1 MAWLTEFGFNP
12 APATVMHLDIN
23 SCFATIEQQ
32 ANPLLRG
39 KPIAVAAYNS
49 PQGCLLAPSVEAKKL
64 GLKVGMRVREGL
76 ILCPDLIVLTPD
88 PEKYRSVHHSLK
100 KILSEYTSVV
110 IPKSIDEFVLDFSGT
125 PSFTRGLSIV
135 ALEIKRRLKEEL
147 GEYLTVSIGLAPNR
161 FLAKTASN
169 LHKPDG
175 LDEINKSNF
184 LKVYQQLS
192 LTDLTGI
199 ARSSSLRL
207 NQAGIYTVLDFF
219 QADLQALHLA
229 FSSISGHHWFQRLHG
244 WEVDQTEWAVKSF
257 GHSYSLP
264 KFLTKPADLAPIL
277 SKLVEKVGFR
287 LRKSNF
293 QARGVHLGLL
303 FQDHQYWHQGSS
315 FTQPIF
321 LSQDI
326 YRAAYHLLSQS
337 PHHLPVR
344 YLAVSC
350 YGLVPGNSIQLGFFE
365 DHLKKENLVKALDQI
380 NLRWGNFTIT
390 PATMVTAKDLVQ
402 DRISFGR

>member
-39 KPIAVAAYNS
+39 KPIAVAAYNT
-49 PQGCLLAPSVEAKKL
+49 PNGCLLAPSVEAKKL

-76 ILCPDLIVLTPD
+76 LLCPDLIVLTPD
-88 PEKYRSVHHSLK
+88 PEKYRSVHHSLE
-100 KILSEYTSVV
+100 KILSQYTSVV

-125 PSFTRGLSIV
+125 PAFTRGLSII

-147 GEYLTVSIGLAPNR
+147 GECLTVSIGLAPNR

-199 ARSSSLRL
+199 ARSSSLHL
-207 NQAGIYTVLDFF
+207 NKAGIYTVLDFL
-219 QADLQALHLA
+219 QADLQTLHSA
-229 FSSISGHHWFQRLHG
+229 FSSISGYHWFQRLRG
-244 WEVDQTEWAVKSF
+244 WEVDQTEWATKSF
-257 GHSYSLP
+257 GHSYSL
-264 KFLTKPADLAPIL
+264 
-277 SKLVEKVGFR
+277 
-287 LRKSNF
+287 
-293 QARGVHLGLL
+293 
-303 FQDHQYWHQGSS
+303 
-315 FTQPIF
+315 
-321 LSQDI
+321 
-326 YRAAYHLLSQS
+326 
-337 PHHLPVR
+337 
-344 YLAVSC
+344 
-350 YGLVPGNSIQLGFFE
+350 
-365 DHLKKENLVKALDQI
+365 
-380 NLRWGNFTIT
+380 
-390 PATMVTAKDLVQ
+390 
-402 DRISFGR
+402 

>member
-39 KPIAVAAYNS
+39 KPIAVAAYNT
-49 PQGCLLAPSVEAKKL
+49 PNGCLLAPSVEAKKL

-76 ILCPDLIVLTPD
+76 LLCPDLIVLTPD
-88 PEKYRSVHHSLK
+88 PEKYRSVHHSLE
-100 KILSEYTSVV
+100 KILSQYTSVV

-125 PSFTRGLSIV
+125 PAFTRGLSII

-147 GEYLTVSIGLAPNR
+147 GECLTVSIGLAPNR

-199 ARSSSLRL
+199 ARSSSLHL
-207 NQAGIYTVLDFF
+207 NKAGIYTVLDFL
-219 QADLQALHLA
+219 QADLQTLHLA
-229 FSSISGHHWFQRLHG
+229 FSSISGYHWFQRLRG
-244 WEVDQTEWAVKSF
+244 WEVDQTEWATKSF
-257 GHSYSLP
+257 GHSYSLS

-326 YRAAYHLLSQS
+326 YRAAYCLLSQS
-337 PHHLPVR
+337 PHHLPIR
-344 YLAVSC
+344 HLAVSC